1 MAEMDIPF
9 VQLVKAGYN
18 RGISRRHV
26 NQIKNDFHEDMVQPA
41 IVSFRD
47 GKYYIIDHQHQSQ
60 AIYERNGSDP
70 NTLIRCKVLTG
81 LTYEQEADL
90 YYRLNTSS
98 KPLKFADK
106 MTGLIE
112 SKDPKALEFRA
123 AVESC
128 GFIVGGD
135 YSNSLRAIK
144 AAWDIFNRDG
154 GKETLVKILSLANA
168 CWANDRNSAK
178 ADIISGIDM
187 FLRFHEHDGEYK
199 RATFLK
205 NLQRQ
210 DPKTI
215 VDQGI
220 LYYKQMNSRSY
231 TKQYCIYS
239 QIVGYY
245 NFGLKRHK
253 LMTVPVTQL

>member
-1 MAEMDIPF
+1 MAEKTIPF
-9 VQLVKAGYN
+9 NQLAKAGYN
-18 RGISRRHV
+18 RGINRTHV
-26 NQIKNDFHEDMVQPA
+26 NGIKRNFHEDMVQPA

-47 GKYYIIDHQHQSQ
+47 GKYYIIDHQYQSQ
-60 AIYERNGSDP
+60 AIYELNDSDP
-70 NTLIRCKVLTG
+70 NTPINCKVLTG

-90 YYRLNTSS
+90 YYRLNTGS
-98 KPLKFADK
+98 KPLTFADK
-106 MTGLIE
+106 IVGLIE
-112 SKDPKALEFRA
+112 AKDTKALEFRA

-128 GFIVGGD
+128 GLIVCGN
-135 YSNSLRAIK
+135 YSNSLRALK
-144 AAWDIFNRDG
+144 AAWSIFNRDG
-154 GKETLVKILSLANA
+154 GKETLTEILSLANT
-168 CWANDRNSAK
+168 CWPNDRNSTK

-187 FLRFHEHDGEYK
+187 FLRFHEHDGDYK
-199 RATFLK
+199 RATFIK

-245 NFGLKRHK
+245 NFGLKSHR
-253 LMTVPVTQL
+253 LVTVPVTQL